1 MEIWLLTMN
10 NFDKRLPEGERI
22 EQLALERIRKYY
34 PKAYKKEG
42 NFSDYDI
49 YIPEKDLKIEVKSC
63 PLYIKP
69 NYTNIII
76 EFEMN
81 GKQTA
86 LCVSKADYW
95 LIWDGTKFHSL
106 KKGDILHCIFVNL
119 DKIKYWDG
127 AMDGDSSAKKAWLIP
142 PNLLFNYGKEFI

>member
-1 MEIWLLTMN
+1 MN
-10 NFDKRLPEGERI
+10 NFDKRLTEGERI
-22 EQLALERIRKYY
+22 EQLALERIHKYY
-34 PKAYKKEG
+34 PKAYKEEG
-42 NFSDYDI
+42 NFPYYDI
-49 YIPEKDLKIEVKSC
+49 YIPEIKSSVEVKSC
-63 PLYIKP
+63 PLNIKP
-69 NYTNIII
+69 NYKNIII
-76 EFEMN
+76 EFEKN
-81 GKQTA
+81 GTQTA

>member
-1 MEIWLLTMN
+1 MN

>member
-1 MEIWLLTMN
+1 MN

-42 NFSDYDI
+42 NFPDYDI
-49 YIPEKDLKIEVKSC
+49 YIPEIKSSVEVKSC
-63 PLYIKP
+63 PRCMEYG
-69 NYTNIII
+69 NVVI